1 MTTAAIWR
9 LGRASMKKH
18 NSRAG
23 AVSRRTFMKSSV
35 GAALASSL
43 AAPAVR
49 AQGSAPIR
57 IGNINTY
64 TGGLAYAGQA
74 NLDAM
79 NLYFD
84 SINWTVA
91 GRKIEL
97 IKEDDQFNPQIG
109 LQKAKKLVESDN
121 VDLIIGIQASNVAL
135 AVLNY
140 MKQQKAFY
148 IVSGAGTDAITW
160 DRYPYLFRTSIST
173 FQLSGPMADYIYDH
187 LGKEIVT
194 TASDYA
200 GGHDVMNQFKGPYL
214 AKGGKVLK
222 EIWPPL
228 GTTDFSAYLT
238 DIKAINPP
246 VTYDF
251 MPGAD
256 AARFVQQYTE
266 FGLKEKMPL
275 TGFTMIDSQTVS
287 AVGKSAIGVISALT
301 YTDTVDNPESKE
313 FAKNF
318 KAKYKYAPDLFAD
331 YGYVGAQALAEALKM
346 TGGDASNKDK
356 LAEAMS
362 KVSFKAPR
370 GPFRMD
376 PATHNPIQNIYIA
389 QVIESGDGIST
400 KILST
405 AKDVQDPGKKV
416 Y

>member
-1 MTTAAIWR
+1 MQKRNT
-9 LGRASMKKH
+9 LGRRL
-18 NSRAG
+18 SRRAFMQSSVAAG
-23 AVSRRTFMKSSV
+23 AVVASAT
-35 GAALASSL
+35 GAPRVLAQST
-43 AAPAVR
+43 
-49 AQGSAPIR
+49 APIR
-57 IGNINTY
+57 IGNVNSY
-64 TGGLAYAGQA
+64 TGGIAYAGEN
-74 NLDAM
+74 NLNGM

-97 IKEDDQFNPQIG
+97 VKEDDQFNPQVG
-109 LQKAKKLVESDN
+109 LQKAKKLVESDK

-173 FQLSGPMADYIYDH
+173 YQLSTPMAHYIYDN
-187 LGKEIVT
+187 LGKEVVT

-200 GGHDVMNQFKGPYL
+200 GGRDVMAQFKGPYL

-222 EIWPPL
+222 EIWTPL

-238 DIKAINPP
+238 DIKSINPP

-256 AARFVQQYTE
+256 GVRFIQQYSE
-266 FGLKEKMPL
+266 FGLKEKMPF
-275 TGFTMIDSQTVS
+275 TGFTAIDSQTPT
-287 AVGKSAIGVISALT
+287 ALGKTAIGIISALT

-313 FAKNF
+313 FAAAF
-318 KAKYKYAPDLFAD
+318 KSKYKYAPDLFAD
-331 YGYVGAQALAEALKM
+331 YGYVGAKAIGEALKL
-346 TGGDASNKDK
+346 TDGDASDKDK
-356 LAEAMS
+356 LAEAMT
-362 KVSFKAPR
+362 KVNFSAPR

-376 PATHNPIQNIYIA
+376 PATHNPIQDIYIA
-389 QVIESGDGIST
+389 QVIASGDGIST
-400 KILST
+400 KILSIT
-405 AKDVQDPGKKV
+405 KDVQDPGKKV

>member
-1 MTTAAIWR
+1 MPLNGGAA
-9 LGRASMKKH
+9 GEDKMPTS
-18 NSRAG
+18 SRTIRRI
-23 AVSRRTFMKSSV
+23 SRRRFMAGTA

-43 AAPAVR
+43 AAPAILAQSR
-49 AQGSAPIR
+49 APLRLGNLNSFTGAIAYSAE
-57 IGNINTY
+57 N
-64 TGGLAYAGQA
+64 
-74 NLDAM
+74 NLSGM

-84 SINWTVA
+84 SIGGSVA
-91 GRKIEL
+91 GRKVEI

-109 LQKAKKLVESDN
+109 LQKAKKLVESDK
-121 VDLIIGIQASNVAL
+121 VDMLVGVQASNVAL

-140 MKQQKAFY
+140 AKQQKAFY

-160 DRYPYLFRTSIST
+160 DRYPYLFRTSISAY
-173 FQLSGPMADYIYDH
+173 QLSTPMAGYVYDN

-200 GGHDVMNQFKGPYL
+200 GGRDVIAGFKAPYI

-228 GTTDFSAYLT
+228 NTTDFSPYLV
-238 DIKAINPP
+238 DIKSINPP

-256 AARFVQQYTE
+256 AIRFIQQYSE

-275 TGFTMIDSQTVS
+275 TGFTMIDSQTAS
-287 AVGKSAIGVISALT
+287 AVGKAAVGIISALT
-301 YTDTVDNPESKE
+301 YTDTIDNPESRE
-313 FAKNF
+313 FAANF
-318 KAKYKYAPDLFAD
+318 RARYKYAPDLFAD
-331 YGYVGAQALAEALKM
+331 YGYVAARALAEALK
-346 TGGDASNKDK
+346 GADGDASNKDK
-356 LAEAMS
+356 LADAMS
-362 KVSFKAPR
+362 RVKFNAPR

-376 PATHNPIQNIYIA
+376 PATHNPIQDIYIC
-389 QVIESGDGIST
+389 QVIESGNGIST

-405 AKDVQDPGKKV
+405 AKDVQDPGKKL